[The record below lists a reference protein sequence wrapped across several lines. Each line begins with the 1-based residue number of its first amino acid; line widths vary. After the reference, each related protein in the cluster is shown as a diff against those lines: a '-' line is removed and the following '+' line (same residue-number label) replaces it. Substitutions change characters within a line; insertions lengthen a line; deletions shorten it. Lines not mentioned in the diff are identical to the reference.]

1 MMILLLQI
9 ALLVVLFGLSAFFSG
24 SESALFSLDPLQVHR
39 IEGKDPKAGQRVER
53 LLSTPSQLLSAI
65 LIGNTLVNVAISD
78 LGYTL
83 IGKALPALSLAL
95 AIPTMTVLLLIFGEV
110 APKRVALHMPER
122 ISSLTAMPIGFVT
135 ALMKPLGGLL
145 RRIEHMLE
153 HRSGFPFSRLTEE
166 EFMVALDESEKSG
179 LLDKDERSIVEG
191 IIRLEGLAAA
201 DIMTPRVDLVSV
213 AANTDPLLV
222 AEIARKAR
230 FKYLPIYDE
239 TLDRVIKFLDA
250 RRFLLASGASMDEF
264 MVNALFV
271 PEATPLD
278 KLMMLFHEKKKRV
291 ACVVDEFGGTA
302 GIVTQGDIAEEII
315 AESEQDIRKTRTGIK
330 PLGKQSWLVGG
341 DTSLND
347 VNFDLGLH
355 LESEG
360 ASRIGGLVSERL
372 ERIPRRGDVTE
383 HQDCRIIVRAV
394 RNRRVLSVVL
404 EATNGAHTS

>member
-1 MMILLLQI
+1 MILLLEI
-9 ALLVVLFGLSAFFSG
+9 TLLVVLFGLSAFFSG
-24 SESALFSLDPLQVHR
+24 SESALFSLDPLQVRR
-39 IEGKDPKAGQRVER
+39 IETKNPKAGHRVER
-53 LLSTPSQLLSAI
+53 LLSMPSQLLSAI
-65 LIGNTLVNVAISD
+65 LIGNTLVNVAISN
-78 LGYTL
+78 LGYAL
-83 IGKALPALSLAL
+83 IGKALPSLSLAL
-95 AIPTMTVLLLIFGEV
+95 SIPTMTVLLLIFGEV

-122 ISSLTAMPIGFVT
+122 ISALCALPVGFVT

-153 HRSGFPFSRLTEE
+153 HRSGLPFSKLTEE
-166 EFMVALDESEKSG
+166 EYLVALDEGEKSG
-179 LLDKDERSIVEG
+179 LLGRDERSIVEG
-191 IIRLEGLAAA
+191 IIRLEGLTAA
-201 DIMTPRVDLVSV
+201 DIMTPRVDLVSL
-213 AANTDPLLV
+213 AADTDPSLA

-239 TLDRVIKFLDA
+239 TVDRVIKFLDA
-250 RRFLLASGASMDEF
+250 RRFLLESGSSVDAF

-278 KLMMLFHEKKKRV
+278 KLMMMFQEKKKRV

-302 GIVTQGDIAEEII
+302 GIVTRGDIAEEIV
-315 AESEQDIRKTRTGIK
+315 AESEQDVRKTRTEIK
-330 PLGKQSWLVGG
+330 PLGEGRWLVGG

-347 VNFDLGLH
+347 VNYELGLH

-383 HQDCRIIVRAV
+383 YQDCRIIVRSV
-394 RNRRVLSVVL
+394 RNRRVLNVVL
-404 EATNGAHTS
+404 ESTNDGDHIS